1 MTTRYLSEFVPQS
14 LQQVQSSNH
23 YQRFAMLLVMLL
35 ITSVLCLVFVPW
47 QQSVTGLGEVT
58 VFSPSERPQTVS
70 AQMDGRIVRW
80 FVNEGDTVKAGDPLV
95 ELAEIDNYFLDTDL
109 LARLKGQRQ
118 ALEAKR
124 LAIGSGMGSTASQ
137 VGSLGQYAKV
147 AVPAATQKIEQS
159 RNKLKAAQ
167 QALETAQLNH
177 ARRQELFAQGLR
189 SKRDFELAELD
200 LAKAQAELGVAQRD
214 VTVAELEQ
222 GKTTY
227 EASAK
232 IQESEAKLAKSQ
244 ETLAELDKDL
254 LKMDIEIANMGHRV
268 SQRMVKAPIGGQV
281 VRILALGEGQTVKES
296 TSLAVV
302 VPKTT
307 DQAVALTIADFN
319 APLVAVGRP
328 VRIQFS
334 GWPALQFSGWP
345 SISVGTFAGTV
356 AVVDALDDGMNRYR
370 VLVRPDWKRIKAGKD
385 KPWPSPKY
393 LRAGTQAHG
402 WIMLDTVALGFELWR
417 QFNGFPPS
425 LKKAPADTYINSA
438 KGGVTE
444 ETSSTK
450 EGNKVYRTKQKV

>member
-1 MTTRYLSEFVPQS
+1 MTSSSSQFVSAS

-23 YQRFAMLLVMLL
+23 YQRFALLLVTLL
-35 ITSVLCLVFVPW
+35 VISVLCLVFVPW

-70 AQMDGRIVRW
+70 AQMDGRIARW

-95 ELAEIDNYFLDTDL
+95 ELAEVSNYFLDTEMVS
-109 LARLKGQRQ
+109 RLQRQRQ

-124 LAIGSGMGSTASQ
+124 RAIGSGMGSTASQ

-147 AVPAATQKIEQS
+147 AVPAASQKIEQS
-159 RNKLKAAQ
+159 RNKLKAAE
-167 QALETAQLNH
+167 QALEAAQLNH
-177 ARRQELFAQGLR
+177 ARRQELFSQGLR

-232 IQESEAKLAKSQ
+232 IQESQAKLAKSQ

-254 LKMDIEIANMGHRV
+254 LKMDIDIANMGLRV
-268 SQRMVKAPIGGQV
+268 SQRMVKAPVSGQV
-281 VRILALGEGQTVKES
+281 VRILALGEGQTVKEN
-296 TSLAVV
+296 TSLALV

-319 APLVAVGRP
+319 APLVSVGRP
-328 VRIQFS
+328 VRLQFS

-385 KPWPSPKY
+385 KPWPSNKY

-402 WIMLDTVALGFELWR
+402 WIMLDTVALGYELWR

-425 LKKAPADTYINSA
+425 LKKAPTDAYGSGDKEAS
-438 KGGVTE
+438 KE
-444 ETSSTK
+444 ELSSTK
-450 EGNKVYRTKQKV
+450 ESNKVYRTKQKV